1 MGFTFKENLII
12 KATSWEY
19 RARLLKRRQSIEEE
33 DEIGEFISEMCFDYG
48 RSNRKPLTKK
58 ALKGDLTKRRP
69 TRRAP
74 TVFAFAFLGANHK
87 PLINS

>member
-1 MGFTFKENLII
+1 
-12 KATSWEY
+12 
-19 RARLLKRRQSIEEE
+19 
-33 DEIGEFISEMCFDYG
+33 MCFDYG
-48 RSNRKPLTKK
+48 RSRQKTAYKESRP
-58 ALKGDLTKRRP
+58 KGDLTKRRP

>member
-1 MGFTFKENLII
+1 MPSKVVE
-12 KATSWEY
+12 ATAEY
-19 RARLLKRRQSIEEE
+19 REEE

-48 RSNRKPLTKK
+48 RSNRKPPTKK
-58 ALKGDLTKRRP
+58 APKGDLTKRRP